1 MIEEQATVVKIE
13 GHDIWVEGT
22 QSNACG
28 SCQQKASCSTQALSQ
43 LSKKKVTRVNS
54 TLDLHIGDPVI
65 IAIDE
70 GLLLRASALLYFLPL
85 IGLFIGAFLANFFL
99 ASSDYK
105 DIGMAVSAV
114 TGFLICLLL
123 IHQYQKSLAPCH
135 LTEPTVVRKL

>member
-85 IGLFIGAFLANFFL
+85 IGLFI
-99 ASSDYK
+99 SSVYK